1 MEKINENSGC
11 YKMLSKMSSFQQ
23 KKNCKTGKE
32 LRCLIKIMG
41 LDAVTKSLSKG
52 TQLLDLVIK
61 DFKVA
66 ILNIF
71 TEWKGIN
78 LKELKAN
85 KQVEKEA

>member
-1 MEKINENSGC
+1 
-11 YKMLSKMSSFQQ
+11 
-23 KKNCKTGKE
+23 
-32 LRCLIKIMG
+32 MG
-41 LDAVTKSLSKG
+41 LEAVTKSLSKG

-78 LKELKAN
+78 LKELNYVNNESTQMTIISTTAGRN
-85 KQVEKEA
+85 PLEEME